1 MPAPMLL
8 VVYWQAGLFAEKPNA
23 RLQKILEE
31 TDRKI
36 LGKFLRSNLCQGPFR
51 WLARYFEFAYLFCY
65 PLVPLGM
72 GVLYWT
78 HHRQFSDSYWTAL
91 LPSTYLCY
99 VLIPFAQTLPPRLTA
114 TEPPPT
120 LSSGAVRKLNLW
132 ILRHWSIQ
140 LNTFPS
146 AHVAS
151 TMAASLVLLRADIPL
166 GLLFLLISLSIG
178 VGAILGRYHFAA
190 DVLLAVWLA
199 VAIDTAQVLFLF

>member
-1 MPAPMLL
+1 
-8 VVYWQAGLFAEKPNA
+8 
-23 RLQKILEE
+23 
-31 TDRKI
+31 
-36 LGKFLRSNLCQGPFR
+36 
-51 WLARYFEFAYLFCY
+51 
-65 PLVPLGM
+65 M

-78 HHRQFSDSYWTAL
+78 HHRQFSDSYWTVL